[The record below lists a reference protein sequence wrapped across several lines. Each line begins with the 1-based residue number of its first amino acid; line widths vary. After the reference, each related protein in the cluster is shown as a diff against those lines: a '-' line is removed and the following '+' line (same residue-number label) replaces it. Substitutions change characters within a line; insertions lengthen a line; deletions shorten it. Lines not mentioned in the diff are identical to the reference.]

1 MAKGNIASKPSEM
14 RSQKAERKKKAE
26 EEAKINQL
34 IVFNLGDEEFGAEIG
49 QVREIIRAGTIT
61 PIPDSPQFIKGVS
74 NVRGEIT
81 VIIDLKKRF
90 FLPAKKQ
97 IEGKHIIITEQE
109 KNLFGLMVDEVT
121 EVLRIPETDIKP
133 TPELVTRI
141 DRVYISGV
149 LTLEGRL
156 IMLLDLTKVLS
167 EGELARL
174 TEISKRH
181 HAATQKEEQP
191 EEVETTKPKEEK
203 KEQAKVTM
211 AESE

>member
-1 MAKGNIASKPSEM
+1 MAKGNIASKPAEM
-14 RSQKAERKKKAE
+14 RSQRAEKKAQTE

-81 VIIDLKKRF
+81 VVIDLKERF
-90 FLPAKKQ
+90 FLPAKREG
-97 IEGKHIIITEQE
+97 EGKHIIITEQK

-167 EGELARL
+167 DEELARL
-174 TEISKRH
+174 TEISRRH
-181 HAATQKEEQP
+181 HTAAQKEEQP
-191 EEVETTKPKEEK
+191 AEVETTEPKDEKEE
-203 KEQAKVTM
+203 QAEKITE
-211 AESE
+211 ESM

>member
-1 MAKGNIASKPSEM
+1 MAKAKVASNP
-14 RSQKAERKKKAE
+14 AEIQPQRAEKKERTE
-26 EEAKINQL
+26 EEAKIIQL
-34 IVFNLGDEEFGAEIG
+34 IVFNLGDEEFAAEIG

-81 VIIDLKKRF
+81 VVIDLKERF
-90 FLPAKKQ
+90 FLPAKKKV
-97 IEGKHIIITEQE
+97 EGKHIIITEQE
-109 KNLFGLMVDEVT
+109 KNLFGLMVDEVA
-121 EVLRIPETDIKP
+121 EVLRIPETEIKP

-156 IMLLDLTKVLS
+156 IIMLDLRKVLS
-167 EGELARL
+167 EDELARL

-181 HAATQKEEQP
+181 HAAAQKKKQP
-191 EEVETTKPKEEK
+191 SEKETTKPKDQQK
-203 KEQAKVTM
+203 KQTEVTM
-211 AESE
+211 AESG